1 MPFAFPNNVWD
12 FFLSFVS
19 PTTFVGQPYAL
30 NVFIQP
36 SCVDHA
42 QPYHIISYPIL
53 SYHIISYHILSYHII
68 SYHIISYHILSSHAI
83 RATSYQSVY
92 PTLNNLMP
100 IPHSTTSCI
109 GIIHILSSLRPTHL
123 ISPNHHCIGS
133 PLFPKKLVFRTLG
146 TL

>member
-30 NVFIQP
+30 NVFTQP

-42 QPYHIISYPIL
+42 QPYHIISY
-53 SYHIISYHILSYHII
+53 HIISYPILSYHII

-109 GIIHILSSLRPTHL
+109 GIIHILNFLRPTHL
-123 ISPNHHCIGS
+123 ISPNHHCSGS
-133 PLFPKKLVFRTLG
+133 PHSPKICFSDPWDPLNTYLH
-146 TL
+146 